1 MMKNPNSFSNRM
13 KRYLLTRWS
22 DRDTPASEPRF
33 QINLLIKDIAVFL
46 ILPLSTAIL
55 FKILSDGIDE
65 KPNKKK
71 ARVEAPKDFK
81 PDHAKSQIIEFT
93 KGSVGQKGFGNRKAP
108 GTLVKVRLLNT
119 VETYGN
125 APVHAQVIDSGLGQE
140 WIGGTLI
147 GDATSDQGYDRI
159 NISFR
164 FVKSA
169 FQAGVAQTIKAR
181 ALSLN
186 GTLGV
191 NAEKKEGF
199 FARSALSAANPAAQS
214 AEKETDGL
222 DVKHFL
228 AKALAN
234 GLLQEFGSSAG
245 NERAKSQV
253 YVLNSGDVFFVEL
266 TDFFPSENR

>member
-1 MMKNPNSFSNRM
+1 MKSS
-13 KRYLLTRWS
+13 
-22 DRDTPASEPRF
+22 
-33 QINLLIKDIAVFL
+33 
-46 ILPLSTAIL
+46 
-55 FKILSDGIDE
+55 
-65 KPNKKK
+65 
-71 ARVEAPKDFK
+71 
-81 PDHAKSQIIEFT
+81 
-93 KGSVGQKGFGNRKAP
+93 
-108 GTLVKVRLLNT
+108 
-119 VETYGN
+119 
-125 APVHAQVIDSGLGQE
+125 
-140 WIGGTLI
+140 
-147 GDATSDQGYDRI
+147 
-159 NISFR
+159 
-164 FVKSA
+164 

-199 FARSALSAANPAAQS
+199 FARSALNAASPSAQS
-214 AEKETDGL
+214 TEKETDSM

-234 GLLQEFGSSAG
+234 GLLQEFGSSSG